1 MRLLPY
7 LDMIDLIRFCLLTS
21 KRRANEK
28 REKAFKAAMVG
39 TWML

>member
-7 LDMIDLIRFCLLTS
+7 LDMIDLIRFCLLS